1 MRQHCRLS
9 PGVFFALAAAL
20 LCVSLSPLAADEPG
34 SKEAAHGSIAP
45 GQRVPLELLDKPPSL
60 TPDQLRAREESLNEV
75 DLPAPPLRVEPGSV
89 VAPPNVRAT
98 SPGSRIAVFGT
109 ARPLTGPV
117 QAHDAPPGA
126 ASTFTLY
133 RTTAQG
139 PYATSTSTI
148 AETHGA
154 NAGSVAFM
162 SGNWFA
168 SYSSNNGAS
177 FSFVNPYTQFPSV
190 DGGFCCDQSVIYDR
204 GHGQMIWQ
212 LQYLYSGSTQKGSYR
227 TAFAPAASV
236 ASAGWCYYT
245 WSPSDFALGS
255 GLWLD
260 YPHVALSN
268 NYVWYTA
275 NVYNASN
282 QWQRTVIWRIPL
294 AAASTCSQVTFDY
307 YVSSDHFNFTPTQ
320 GATTTMYW
328 ASHNSTS
335 SIRIYRWDEGA
346 GSLFWDDVTISTW
359 PRTLPYSCPGGDSL
373 NWCGRS
379 PNDGRVQTGWVAGG
393 VIGFMWNASQG
404 GAFPLPHVRVARFN
418 ASTRALIDE
427 PTLWHSSFTWQYPAI
442 GVNDRGHIA
451 GSVYYGTST
460 GYPAMAALIADDYSA
475 PTPPWENYTIVTSDK
490 GASSWGDWYST
501 RPHGTAGNTWTT
513 TGQARL
519 ANGDVQAWYV
529 WFGRERDAPVPTVS
543 SPSSGSIAA
552 TTATLGGNVTSD
564 GGTTILE
571 RGVVYAPTATNSD
584 PIIGGP
590 GVIKATTGGT
600 TGLFGVGVSALTAS
614 TNYSF
619 KAFATNT
626 SGTGYTSPAS
636 TFTTSVL
643 AGPAALTA
651 TATATTQVNLVW
663 TSVAGAAFYEVARN
677 SGGGYVTVG
686 TPGVAAFTDN
696 GVSAGNAYVYRVR
709 AFDGGGNP
717 SSYSP
722 IDLATTIFF
731 TNDPANP
738 GSTLVRG
745 LHITELRN
753 AVNAVRATAGLSAAS
768 FTDSIFAGVTLVRA
782 LHVNELR
789 TALNQART
797 ALGLSTLSYTDSLVS
812 GATAVKAI
820 HIQELRDGVR

>member
-1 MRQHCRLS
+1 MNR
-9 PGVFFALAAAL
+9 
-20 LCVSLSPLAADEPG
+20 
-34 SKEAAHGSIAP
+34 EAKKPHMARSHRDSAFHWS
-45 GQRVPLELLDKPPSL
+45 DKPPSL
-60 TPDQLRAREESLNEV
+60 TPEQLRAREESLNEV

-89 VAPPNVRAT
+89 LAPPNVRAT
-98 SPGSRIAVFGT
+98 NPGAPIAAFGS
-109 ARPLTGPV
+109 ARPMAGPIRG
-117 QAHDAPPGA
+117 HDGTPGA

-133 RTTAQG
+133 RTTTQG
-139 PYATSTSTI
+139 PYGTGTSTI
-148 AETHGA
+148 SETHGA

-162 SGNWFA
+162 AGNWFA
-168 SYSSNNGAS
+168 SYSSDNGAN
-177 FSFVNPYTQFPSV
+177 FNFVNPYSQFPSV

-204 GHGQMIWQ
+204 THGQMIWQ
-212 LQYLYSGSTQKGSYR
+212 LQYLYSGATQQGSYR

-245 WSPSDFALGS
+245 WNPTNFGLGN

-282 QWQRTVIWRIPL
+282 LWQRTVIWRIPL

-307 YVSSDHFNFTPTQ
+307 FVSSDHFNFTPTQ

-335 SIRIYRWDEGA
+335 SLRIYRWDEGS
-346 GSLFWDDVTISTW
+346 GTLFWDDVAISTW
-359 PRTLPYSCPGGDSL
+359 PRTLPYACPGADSQ

-379 PNDGRVQTGWVAGG
+379 PNDGRVQTGWIAGG

-427 PTLWHSSFTWQYPAI
+427 PTLWHESYTWQYPAI

-451 GSVYYGTST
+451 GSVYYGSST

-475 PTPPWENYTIVTSDK
+475 PTPPWENYTIVTSAQ
-490 GASSWGDWYST
+490 GAPSWGDWYST

-519 ANGDVQAWYV
+519 ASGSVQAWYV
-529 WFGRERDAPVPTVS
+529 WFGRERDAPVPTVT
-543 SPSSGSIAA
+543 SPTSGSIAA
-552 TTATLGGNVTSD
+552 TSATLGGNVTSD
-564 GGTTILE
+564 GGTSITE
-571 RGVVYAPTATNSD
+571 RGVVSSQTATNSD
-584 PIIGGP
+584 PTIGGP
-590 GVIKATTGGT
+590 GVTKTTTSGT
-600 TGLFGVGVSALTAS
+600 TGVFSVGVSALSAS
-614 TNYSF
+614 TGYSF
-619 KAFATNT
+619 KAFATN
-626 SGTGYTSPAS
+626 SSSTGYTSPAS
-636 TFTTSVL
+636 TFTTAAL
-643 AGPAALTA
+643 LGPVALTA
-651 TATATTQVNLVW
+651 TATTTTQVSLAW

-677 SGGGYVTVG
+677 SGGGYFTIG
-686 TPGVAAFTDN
+686 TPGIAAFTDN
-696 GVSAGNAYVYRVR
+696 GVSGGNAYVYRVR
-709 AFDGGGNP
+709 AIDGGGNP

-731 TNDPANP
+731 TNDPAGA

-745 LHITELRN
+745 VHVTELRT
-753 AVNAVRATAGLSAAS
+753 AVNAVRATAGLAPTS
-768 FTDSIFAGVTLVRA
+768 FTDSIFAGVTLIRA

-789 TALNQART
+789 TALSQAR
-797 ALGLSTLSYTDSLVS
+797 APLGLTTLSFTDSLVVGS
-812 GATAVKAI
+812 TSVKAV
-820 HIQELRDGVR
+820 HIQELRNGVK